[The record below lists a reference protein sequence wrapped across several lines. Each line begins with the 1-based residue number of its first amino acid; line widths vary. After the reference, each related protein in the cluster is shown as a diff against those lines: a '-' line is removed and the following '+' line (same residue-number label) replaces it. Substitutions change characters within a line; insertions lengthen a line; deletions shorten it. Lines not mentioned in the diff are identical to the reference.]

1 MGDIKMTK
9 SVLLS
14 IFILLVVAMS
24 AVAVDATV
32 SAATIFS
39 STTPTIGSATQ
50 IASNPKADDIADRNI
65 VVQQTITL
73 NSSVTS
79 GESITG
85 ISVIPEAPFLA
96 TDINVVLKTTTPVTI
111 ANTGTGVLFEARIT
125 EKLDAVNTALKP
137 AAFKV
142 ATVNL
147 LNGVNIVGS
156 FNVFMQRKNNLLIED
171 IDVVVTGIA
180 GTSDTNGLDPDDVDD
195 LKDVRP
201 GDSLDVTVNLENK
214 FRSRDNIAIEDI
226 DVAVKVEGN
235 DFDDDDSED
244 LGDISEDD
252 QDSVSITLEIDDD
265 ADKQSATM
273 TITAL
278 GRDENG
284 ALHGDAAEANVE
296 VERDTHDIAVQS
308 MTLIPEVLT
317 CSDDSA
323 QLSVK
328 IKNIGRRDEDE
339 VAVNVDS
346 KSLNF
351 RDRVSNM
358 ELDRDDERVKIFNI
372 PVQKNLA
379 AGKYAIQIQTFTE
392 NVDLSNTEVV
402 LLESICDST
411 VEAGV
416 GIATLDL
423 AESSFDLMAGK
434 ATSLPVVVKNTG
446 SASADFIVS
455 VVNAD
460 DFLESV
466 STKTVT
472 LGAGQSS
479 TVFFNLKT
487 QRDLEDGTYSGTVT
501 VKSNGNTVASDSFTV
516 DVAAEP
522 VEETT
527 SSFGQSQILWIILDV
542 FLVIVAIFFVRMI
555 FFGRKNNVRMKDIRL
570 Q

>member
-1 MGDIKMTK
+1 MTK

-32 SAATIFS
+32 SAATTFS

-50 IASNPKADDIADRNI
+50 IASNPKADDLVDRN
-65 VVQQTITL
+65 VTVQQTITL

-85 ISVIPEAPFLA
+85 ISVVPEAPFLA
-96 TDINVVLKTTTPVTI
+96 ADLNIVLKTTTPVTI
-111 ANTGTGVLFEARIT
+111 ANTGTGVLFEARIP
-125 EKLDAVNTALKP
+125 EKLDAVNTALQP

-147 LNGVNIVGS
+147 LNGVSIVGS
-156 FNVFMQRKNNLLIED
+156 FNVFMQRRNNLNIED
-171 IDVVVTGIA
+171 IDVIVTGVS
-180 GTSDTNGLDPDDVDD
+180 GTSDTNSLDPDDVDE

-214 FRSRDNIAIEDI
+214 FRSRDNIAVEDI
-226 DVAVKVEGN
+226 DVAVKIEGN

-252 QDSVSITLEIDDD
+252 EDSVNIALEVDDD

-273 TITAL
+273 TITAQ

-284 ALHGDAAEANVE
+284 ALHGDAASADVKI
-296 VERDTHDIAVQS
+296 ERETHDIAVQS
-308 MTLIPEVLT
+308 MTLTPDVTT
-317 CSDDSA
+317 CSDDSS

-328 IKNIGRRDEDE
+328 IKNIGRRDESE

-346 KSLNF
+346 NALNF

-372 PVQKNLA
+372 PLQKNLA
-379 AGKYAIQIQTFTE
+379 AGKYAIQIQTFTD
-392 NVDLSNTEVV
+392 NVDLSNTEVL

-411 VEAGV
+411 VETGE

-423 AESSFDLMAGK
+423 GESAFDLMPGK
-434 ATSLPVVVKNTG
+434 AASLPVAVKNTG

-455 VVNAD
+455 VVNSD

-472 LGAGQSS
+472 LGAGQTS

-487 QRDLEDGTYSGTVT
+487 QEELEDGTYSGTIT
-501 VKSNGNTVASDSFTV
+501 VKSNGDTVASDSFTV
-516 DVAAEP
+516 DVKAEP

-527 SSFGQSQILWIILDV
+527 SGFGQSQILWIILDI
-542 FLVIVAIFFVRMI
+542 FLVIVAIFFIKMI
-555 FFGRKNNVRMKDIRL
+555 FFGRRNMKMKDIRL